1 MRTEMKIV
9 LPLWKMA
16 YAFCFVLVLSLVRGV
31 SYADEVGLAL
41 EPPLAAL
48 AVAFVSDTC
57 VRERVSKRSEV
68 WKLYSLEKKKRA
80 VFRRMAVQEIFL
92 LLLAVSGYG
101 MFFMFQQPAAIY
113 GTDSAA
119 VNDAK
124 PAVTA
129 FFFYLLAI
137 AVTLVF
143 WGMLSLLLSCVC
155 KSQWAAIGGGMVLWI
170 AVNSVAGDAIL
181 GKWNPFSYTFRE
193 IGAGTGGGEDMSWL
207 CGKMLCVLLCAAMAL
222 AFPAVWERR
231 MEKEYILTEKR

>member
-16 YAFCFVLVLSLVRGV
+16 SAFCFVLVLSLVRGV

-101 MFFMFQQPAAIY
+101 MFFMFQQPAAVY
-113 GTDSAA
+113 DT
-119 VNDAK
+119 K

-170 AVNSVAGDAIL
+170 TVNSVAGDACL

-193 IGAGTGGGEDMSWL
+193 IGAGISGGETLSWL
-207 CGKMLCVLLCAAMAL
+207 CGKMLCILLCGAMAV

-231 MEKEYILTEKR
+231 MEKESVLTEKR